1 MTVPTLTG
9 AVTFASVTQTS
20 YTAQWSAGSDN
31 VGVTG
36 YEYQIGSTAG
46 AWTDAG
52 NNLSAAI
59 TGRTAGTTETV
70 YVRAY
75 DAAGLRSTPAISG
88 SVTLPAATAGGTI
101 TVGSALYPIKYSS
114 ASVLNESGLRA
125 TVLDATTL
133 AEVLNT
139 SGVACTNGVITITDA
154 ALVIGNTY
162 HLAVKTANGWLGVS
176 DGVTA
181 S

>member
-1 MTVPTLTG
+1 M
-9 AVTFASVTQTS
+9 
-20 YTAQWSAGSDN
+20 
-31 VGVTG
+31 
-36 YEYQIGSTAG
+36 
-46 AWTDAG
+46 
-52 NNLSAAI
+52 
-59 TGRTAGTTETV
+59 
-70 YVRAY
+70 
-75 DAAGLRSTPAISG
+75 
-88 SVTLPAATAGGTI
+88 
-101 TVGSALYPIKYSS
+101 
-114 ASVLNESGLRA
+114 LNESGLRA

-139 SGVACTNGVITITDA
+139 SGVVCTNGVITITDA